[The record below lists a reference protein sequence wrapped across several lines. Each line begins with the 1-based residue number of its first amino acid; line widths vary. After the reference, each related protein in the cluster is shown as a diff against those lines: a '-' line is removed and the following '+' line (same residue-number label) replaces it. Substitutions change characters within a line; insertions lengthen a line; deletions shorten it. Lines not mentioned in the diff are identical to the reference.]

1 MRAVWRETLHYIPQL
16 LPATGKTIFYTVT
29 SMAIALTVGLVV
41 ALARRSRR
49 RYVTFPFAIY
59 VEVIRGTPL
68 LLQVF
73 YIYYVL
79 PHFGIRLT
87 APVAGITA
95 LSMNYA
101 AYLSEVYRSGLDA
114 VDPGQGEAAAAL
126 GMRRRTAMRTI
137 ILPQAVR
144 IVIPPLG
151 NYFVAL
157 FKDTALLSTIA
168 VLELM
173 FSAQVLAAQTFNY
186 LPIYTAAL
194 ILYFVISYPAALGVR
209 YLERRLKPTGT

>member
-1 MRAVWRETLHYIPQL
+1 MWRDTLHFIPQL
-16 LPATGKTIFYTVT
+16 LPATGKTIVYTCT
-29 SMAIALTVGLVV
+29 TMAIALVAGLLV
-41 ALARRSRR
+41 ALARRSGRW
-49 RYVTFPFAIY
+49 YVTLPFSIY

-68 LLQVF
+68 LLQIF
-73 YIYYVL
+73 YIFYVL
-79 PHFGIRLT
+79 PNVGIRLS

-95 LSMNYA
+95 LSLNYA

-126 GMRRRTAMRTI
+126 GMRRRTAMQTV

-173 FSAQVLAAQTFNY
+173 FSAQVTAAQTFNY

-209 YLERRLKPTGT
+209 YLERRLTPKSR

>member
-1 MRAVWRETLHYIPQL
+1 MWLETLDFIPQL
-16 LPATGKTIFYTVT
+16 LPATGKTVAYTVIT
-29 SMAIALTVGLVV
+29 MAIALVVGLLI
-41 ALARRSRR
+41 ALARRGRWFLSL
-49 RYVTFPFAIY
+49 PFAVY

-79 PHFGIRLT
+79 PHVGIRLT
-87 APVAGITA
+87 APVAGVAA
-95 LSMNYA
+95 LALNYS
-101 AYLSEVYRSGLDA
+101 AYLSEVYRAGLEA

-126 GMRRRTAMRTI
+126 GMRRATAMRNV
-137 ILPQAVR
+137 ILPQAIR
-144 IVIPPLG
+144 IIIPPLG

-173 FSAQVLAAQTFNY
+173 FSAQVTAAQTFNY

-209 YLERRLKPTGT
+209 YLERRLALGTK

>member
-1 MRAVWRETLHYIPQL
+1 
-16 LPATGKTIFYTVT
+16 
-29 SMAIALTVGLVV
+29 
-41 ALARRSRR
+41 
-49 RYVTFPFAIY
+49 
-59 VEVIRGTPL
+59 
-68 LLQVF
+68 
-73 YIYYVL
+73 
-79 PHFGIRLT
+79 
-87 APVAGITA
+87 
-95 LSMNYA
+95 
-101 AYLSEVYRSGLDA
+101 
-114 VDPGQGEAAAAL
+114 
-126 GMRRRTAMRTI
+126 MRTI
-137 ILPQAVR
+137 IRPQAVR